1 MDIRGFFGGG
11 PKPSSKKTSPK
22 KSSPKKSS
30 PTKKRKASP
39 SKTSTGGSTNATAI
53 DMTET
58 KPEPIATVSTPQNN
72 TTIDL
77 SSEENNPPKRQK
89 AESTTASDKSSDEIV
104 SMIPDIPET
113 IPDPSTTVAG
123 PFKLPKGKPLCLQ
136 DKFFVVTGVLP
147 NLEREDCKQFIMT
160 YGGQVKTAVSGRTHY
175 LVVGPYLED
184 GRKSHESKKYQKA
197 EEKNVKIITEAELME
212 MVRKTYDPFHSTETK
227 SSSSSSSTSS
237 EIKSSSSSTSTSTSF
252 SSSSSSSSSRNT
264 TKGGIASDANDLS
277 NKEAM
282 QSIQRE
288 AQKARQLKIDPK
300 DIALRKSTMLW
311 ADKHK
316 PKKLNELLGNGG
328 HVRTIR
334 AWLNDWSA
342 VHLKKTKTI
351 KWNKT
356 NPGAKA
362 ALVSGPPGI
371 GKSSM

>member
-1 MDIRGFFGGG
+1 
-11 PKPSSKKTSPK
+11 
-22 KSSPKKSS
+22 
-30 PTKKRKASP
+30 
-39 SKTSTGGSTNATAI
+39 GSTNATAI
-53 DMTET
+53 DMTES

-136 DKFFVVTGVLP
+136 DKNFVVTGVLP

-227 SSSSSSSTSS
+227 SSSSSSNSS
-237 EIKSSSSSTSTSTSF
+237 
-252 SSSSSSSSSRNT
+252 
-264 TKGGIASDANDLS
+264 
-277 NKEAM
+277 
-282 QSIQRE
+282 
-288 AQKARQLKIDPK
+288 
-300 DIALRKSTMLW
+300 
-311 ADKHK
+311 
-316 PKKLNELLGNGG
+316 
-328 HVRTIR
+328 
-334 AWLNDWSA
+334 
-342 VHLKKTKTI
+342 
-351 KWNKT
+351 
-356 NPGAKA
+356 
-362 ALVSGPPGI
+362 
-371 GKSSM
+371 